1 MDIEK
6 QKLQDD
12 LDAERRVSYAMACA
26 LGEISEAL
34 GMDENEAG
42 TLQAVKELL
51 KNLKDAEF
59 KSEQFKSDAESLRAE
74 LQKAR
79 DQKPYGYL
87 LEHSDG
93 AEFYNME
100 ISANFNCTDKVQASV
115 MPVYAAPVQ
124 AMPMSGNGEE
134 LLHMLLEGVK
144 VESGASISEK
154 FNALQ
159 QHWYLTARDSLAMP
173 IPKQAPYGYVY
184 DGHLLCN
191 DGDFQDYFDGA
202 EYDKESMLKLYA
214 ETQPSQAAA
223 IPEGSAP
230 SIEQQL
236 EFVTAD
242 RDGIRKHRDQ
252 LLERINNAPHW
263 VAIEAAHDMP
273 DDDTYVLWDGCDLSV
288 DFTDTEVEYG
298 TTFFS
303 NGTEATH
310 YLAGLNPPLSAAPK
324 PNEIV

>member
-115 MPVYAAPVQ
+115 MPVYAAPV
-124 AMPMSGNGEE
+124 
-134 LLHMLLEGVK
+134 
-144 VESGASISEK
+144 
-154 FNALQ
+154 
-159 QHWYLTARDSLAMP
+159 TAMP
-173 IPKQAPYGYVY
+173 IQDDKSITVEDLAKSLALKHFNENLGKYESVHESSEWVEKWFSDFIDEAFYIRSCLDLVM
-184 DGHLLCN
+184 
-191 DGDFQDYFDGA
+191 GD
-202 EYDKESMLKLYA
+202 SN
-214 ETQPSQAAA
+214 
-223 IPEGSAP
+223 EG
-230 SIEQQL
+230 
-236 EFVTAD
+236 
-242 RDGIRKHRDQ
+242 
-252 LLERINNAPHW
+252 
-263 VAIEAAHDMP
+263 
-273 DDDTYVLWDGCDLSV
+273 
-288 DFTDTEVEYG
+288 
-298 TTFFS
+298 
-303 NGTEATH
+303 
-310 YLAGLNPPLSAAPK
+310 
-324 PNEIV
+324 